1 MAAVWTWDR
10 LRPALT
16 STAELPPQQITE
28 TKGLNTFG
36 IEEMRAVEVI
46 GHWTVIVGVAPFGLS
61 DRHAYFSSVATTST
75 CEVQRNWSIGVTPVI
90 R

>member
-1 MAAVWTWDR
+1 

-16 STAELPPQQITE
+16 ATAELPPQQIAEPT
-28 TKGLNTFG
+28 GLNTFG

-46 GHWTVIVGVAPFGLS
+46 GQWAIIVGVASFGLS

-75 CEVQRNWSIGVTPVI
+75 CEVQRNRSIGVTPVM